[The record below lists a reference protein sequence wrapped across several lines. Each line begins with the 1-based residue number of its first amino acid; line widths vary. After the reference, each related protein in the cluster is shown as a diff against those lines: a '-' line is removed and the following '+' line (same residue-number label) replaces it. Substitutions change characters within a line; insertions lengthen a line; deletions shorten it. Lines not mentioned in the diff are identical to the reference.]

1 MMVDKQVVTQR
12 LKALK
17 TYLDELD
24 QLAQYSLKELTDDF
38 VKYRAAQHS
47 LQLAAQAIVDIATH
61 IITADHKI
69 QVQDYRHA
77 LEALGEA
84 GVIPA
89 EFARKIAPMAS
100 FRNILVHEYLAV
112 DPARIH
118 HALVYGRDDL
128 REFGRQINAYIQE

>member
-12 LKALK
+12 LRALK
-17 TYLDELD
+17 TYLAELD
-24 QLAQYSLKELTDDF
+24 ELAQYSLKELTDDF

-61 IITADHKI
+61 IISADYKI

-77 LEALGEA
+77 IEALGET
-84 GVIPA
+84 GVISA
-89 EFARKIAPMAS
+89 EFARKIAPLAS

-118 HALVYGRDDL
+118 HALVHGRDDL